1 MSAPTPQ
8 PHRPLLPRRPLL
20 PLVLGLLSCAGE
32 DPAAADFDLVWLSPR
47 EQLIRLSVD
56 TRGVHPS
63 EAELLAYEAA
73 PETWAERVDEWLE
86 DPRTTEQI
94 LAVVDDRL
102 RLRTGETWEQEL
114 EGVDEARLA
123 QALADEGLG
132 LVEQVWTEDLPW
144 THLVTAD
151 HTVADRVL
159 AELWGLERDPE
170 AVGPAPA
177 WYTDGR
183 PHQGLLTMSSVWLRY
198 PSEGGNANR
207 HRANAVSR
215 MFLCDDFL
223 SRPIVLDR
231 AAVDQLTLDPEA
243 AISEN
248 PGCQSC
254 HASLDPLSAHF
265 FGFFGDVDSQELH
278 TAVTYRPEAEQG
290 WKDHHGKAP
299 AWYGVP
305 TNGLAELG
313 GLLAEDPRFVDCAVQ
328 TVWEG
333 LTQRQV
339 HEADWTELQE
349 HRAAFTDGG
358 LRLRPLVR
366 SVLLHPAYRAKGA
379 LDPDLAERLPGAKL
393 VRPQQLQAIVADK
406 TGVTWELDGEPAL
419 TSQATGL
426 PVLLGGTD
434 GISITERAQEAGVA
448 ALFVQERLAWI
459 VAWTVASEDLAI
471 LEDSATVT
479 DTGGAAAEP
488 RLLTEISPDTAPG
501 DAAFDAQVHQLYRQ
515 LTGIPLEAGPEGA
528 DPVELAL
535 MAQLWTDVH
544 DLHGTPEAAWAAVLA
559 AVLRDPRLLVY

>member
-1 MSAPTPQ
+1 MSHTPRLPQ
-8 PHRPLLPRRPLL
+8 SLRPGLRLLFLLPT
-20 PLVLGLLSCAGE
+20 GLLSCAE
-32 DPAAADFDLVWLSPR
+32 DPGAQAFDLVWLSPR

-56 TRGVHPS
+56 TRGIHPS
-63 EAELLAYEAA
+63 EAELQAYEAA

-86 DPRTTEQI
+86 DPRTTDQI
-94 LAVVDDRL
+94 LAVVDQRL

-114 EGVDEARLA
+114 EGVSEARLA
-123 QALADEGLG
+123 QALANEGLG
-132 LVEQVWTEDLPW
+132 LVAQVWTEDLPW
-144 THLVTAD
+144 SHVVTAD

-159 AELWGLERDPE
+159 AELWQLERDPE

-231 AAVDQLTLDPEA
+231 AAVDQLTEDPEA
-243 AISEN
+243 AISSN

-265 FGFFGDVDSQELH
+265 FGFFGDVDSQTLN

-290 WKDHHGKAP
+290 WKAHHGKAP

-305 TNGLAELG
+305 TNGLSELG

-333 LTQRQV
+333 LTQREV
-339 HEADWTELQE
+339 HEADWTELQQ
-349 HRAAFTDGG
+349 HRAAFVDGG
-358 LRLRPLVR
+358 QRLRPLVR

-379 LDPDLAERLPGAKL
+379 LDPELAERLPGAKL
-393 VRPQQLQAIVADK
+393 VRPEQLQAIVADK

-426 PVLLGGTD
+426 PVLLGSTD
-434 GISITERAQEAGVA
+434 GLSITERAQEAGVA
-448 ALFVQERLAWI
+448 ALFVQERLAWT
-459 VAWTVASEDLAI
+459 VAWEVVGNDLSLLEPGAT
-471 LEDSATVT
+471 EDS
-479 DTGGAAAEP
+479 GAAAEAP
-488 RLLTEISPDTAPG
+488 RLLTEISPDSVPG

-515 LTGIPLEAGPEGA
+515 LTGIPLEAGPEGQ
-528 DPVELAL
+528 DPGELAL
-535 MAQLWTDVH
+535 MAELWTDVH
-544 DLHGTPEAAWAAVLA
+544 DVHGTPEAAWAAVVA